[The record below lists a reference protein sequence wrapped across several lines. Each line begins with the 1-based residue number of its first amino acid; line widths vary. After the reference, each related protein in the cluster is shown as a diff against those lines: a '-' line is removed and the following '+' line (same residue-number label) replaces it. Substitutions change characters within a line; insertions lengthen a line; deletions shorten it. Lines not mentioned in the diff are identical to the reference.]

1 MNELQTRLITQSLR
15 DTTREEIPETMNLL
29 PEIHSQLAGVRR
41 RSRGLSLLIVML
53 LMFGV
58 GTTVFAVVSSQI
70 GDPGLEAARTNN
82 LITDVNQTQTIDGV
96 TVNLEWAY
104 LDAQRLAFGYS
115 ITAPEDNIYYNTSDL
130 RLYDEANSFTAE
142 GGGGGG
148 GGGVGRESQ
157 YVTSYN
163 ITMADDAPEELAL
176 HIDLTLTPM
185 EQMEVG
191 ISGFGGG
198 SGGGGGGSLAGGA
211 VIAATAEVTPEIGIS
226 QPNIGTFQFAFTLPH
241 YPAITVTPEQTV
253 ESNGVAI
260 TLKSLNVVP
269 SMTAA
274 EICYTL
280 PDGRDWSPVF
290 TLQAGDA
297 VTAVA
302 GWGLNGLPMPEDTQ
316 RCVTYE
322 FYAPY
327 DYRPTT
333 FTLTANELRTSASY
347 TPERAEQFRQLLTEQ
362 GVEVEITLANGEGF
376 GYDITKQSDGDVGLL
391 VQQAMDAAFSDHYA
405 GDWTFTVEIP
415 GLEE

>member
-1 MNELQTRLITQSLR
+1 MNEHQTRLITQSLR
-15 DTTREEIPETMNLL
+15 ETAREEIPETMNLL

-70 GDPGLEAARTNN
+70 GDPGLEGARTNH

-96 TVNLEWAY
+96 TVTLEWAY
-104 LDAQRLAFGYS
+104 ADAQRLAFGYS
-115 ITAPEDNIYYNTSDL
+115 ITAPEENIYYNTSDL
-130 RLYDEANSFTAE
+130 RLYDEANSFTTD

-185 EQMEVG
+185 EHMEVG
-191 ISGFGGG
+191 ISGYGGG
-198 SGGGGGGSLAGGA
+198 SGGGGGSTGGGA
-211 VIAATAEVTPEIGIS
+211 AIAATAEVTPEMGDS
-226 QPNIGTFQFAFTLPH
+226 QPNIGPFQFAFTLPH

-260 TLKSLNVVP
+260 TLKSLSVVP

-280 PDGRDWSPVF
+280 PDSRDWSPVF
-290 TLQAGDA
+290 TLHAGD
-297 VTAVA
+297 VETAVA
-302 GWGLNGLPMPEDTQ
+302 GWGMNGLPMPEDTE

-327 DYRPTT
+327 DYTPTT
-333 FTLTANELRTSASY
+333 FTLTATELRTSASF
-347 TPERAEQFRQLLTEQ
+347 TPERAEQFRALLADQ

-376 GYDITKQSDGDVGLL
+376 GYEIKNQPDGDVGLL
-391 VQQAMDAAFSDHYA
+391 IQTAMDTAFSDHYS
-405 GDWTFTVEIP
+405 GEWTFTVEIP